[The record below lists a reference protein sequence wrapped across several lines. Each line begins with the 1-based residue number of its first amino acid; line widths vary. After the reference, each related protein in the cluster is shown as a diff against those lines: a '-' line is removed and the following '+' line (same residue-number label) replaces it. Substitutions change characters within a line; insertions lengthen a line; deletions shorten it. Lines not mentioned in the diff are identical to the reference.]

1 MSLKKPSS
9 LRNLK
14 TGAELSKGSAPMGK
28 NILLLEI
35 IHSFFTTVSPK
46 GPYCFFTTKII
57 DEKGVAGY
65 LKQKA
70 VELK

>member
-9 LRNLK
+9 MRNLK
-14 TGAELSKGSAPMGK
+14 NIAELSKGSAPMGK
-28 NILLLEI
+28 NIVLLEV

-46 GPYCFFTTKII
+46 GPHRFLTTKII